1 MKTTLPTAEDLLY
14 GPHID
19 GKERTAIAQPK
30 DGAERSVSYPEFYK
44 LVSGCE
50 KFFQKRGLEKGD
62 RVVML
67 SPNCIELVAAIIA
80 SWRLELLAVPVDF
93 RMTAAEAANVG
104 NSLKAELILVSPQFP
119 DVEKLKES
127 FATSEKL
134 VMLDQLESDS
144 DGAASSSARTSTKLD
159 FDALMI
165 LTSGTTGVPK
175 GAVHDLRS
183 LIENLKELGQLAS
196 LDSETFALLPLP
208 VSHIFGLEVVCA
220 CLMYGSTIVFC
231 ELEPSKFIASINKYR
246 PQILAGVPTMYGALL
261 GAPEGALNLERARIL
276 LSGGAPL
283 PVSLA
288 EEFERKY
295 KKRINNGYGSTESK
309 IIALNLDG
317 PIESIGRPVPSVK
330 VKIINADGAILPEGQ
345 EGEIIIDS
353 PHLMKG
359 YLGQPEK
366 TAEVLS
372 AEGYKTGDIGYIK
385 DGYVFISGRAKEM
398 IVVAGNK
405 VFPSEVEEVLL
416 RNPLVREVAVTGPD
430 HKKLGQIVK
439 ATIVISD
446 DELSKQLSGS
456 DESKKAAREQI
467 LKDLKQFCQENLKR
481 ELRPME
487 WNLRPSDQA
496 LPKTRSGKVDKKA
509 LD

>member
-14 GPHID
+14 GSD
-19 GKERTAIAQPK
+19 RDAKDRTAIAQPR
-30 DGAERSVSYPEFYK
+30 DGSERTVSYPEFYK
-44 LVSGCE
+44 LVAGCE
-50 KFFQKRGLEKGD
+50 KFFQKRGLEKGS
-62 RVVML
+62 RLIML
-67 SPNCIELVAAIIA
+67 SPNTIELVAAIIA
-80 SWRLELLAVPVDF
+80 AWRLELLAVPVDF
-93 RMTAAEAANVG
+93 RMTGLEASNVS
-104 NSLKAELILVSPQFP
+104 NSLNAALVLVSPLFP
-119 DVEKLKES
+119 DLNKLKDSLSAPE
-127 FATSEKL
+127 TL
-134 VMLDQLESDS
+134 VMLDQVATEV
-144 DGAASSSARTSTKLD
+144 DGATALPSRSSVKLD

-165 LTSGTTGVPK
+165 LTSGTTGIPK

-183 LIENLKELGQLAS
+183 LIENLKELGQLAQ
-196 LDSETFALLPLP
+196 LDDETVALLPLP
-208 VSHIFGLEVVCA
+208 VSHIFGLEVVCV
-220 CLMYGSTIVFC
+220 CLLFGSTVVFC

-261 GAPEGALNLERARIL
+261 GAPEGALNLDRARIL

-288 EEFERKY
+288 QEFESKFH
-295 KKRINNGYGSTESK
+295 KRINNGYGSTESK

-317 PIESIGRPVPSVK
+317 PIESIGKPVPSVK
-330 VKIINADGAILPEGQ
+330 VKIINSEGKLLPEGQ

-353 PHLMKG
+353 PNLMKG

-366 TAEVLS
+366 TAEVLTS
-372 AEGYKTGDIGYIK
+372 QGYKTGDIGYVK

-416 RNPLVREVAVTGPD
+416 RNPLVREVAVTGPE

-439 ATIVISD
+439 ATIVIAD
-446 DELSKQLSGS
+446 DALSKQLAGP
-456 DESKKAAREQI
+456 DESRKAAREQI
-467 LKDLKQFCQENLKR
+467 LKELKQFCQENLKR

-487 WNLRPSDQA
+487 WNLRPNDQP
-496 LPKTRSGKVDKKA
+496 LPKGRSGKVDKK
-509 LD
+509 LLE